1 MAKSFEQNLKA
12 LEKIVEQLESGNASL
27 DEAIGL
33 FQKGKA
39 LGKECEE
46 RLKEVEMKIRLLT
59 EDDNGRLKI
68 TEFDAPPPDEADGA
82 EEETSE

>member
-12 LEKIVEQLESGNASL
+12 LEKIVEQLESGNTSL

-39 LGKECEE
+39 LGKECEA
-46 RLKEVEMKIRLLT
+46 RLKEVEMKIRQLT
-59 EDDNGRLKI
+59 EDDDGHLKI
-68 TEFDAPPPDEADGA
+68 TEFEAPLPDEPQGA
-82 EEETSE
+82 EEEASQ